1 MLKHHPEATAATK
14 LTSGFAK
21 RAMLMQTSPFGGLSL
36 VYKDVSD
43 YKKNKKNNSDKESMC
58 RTEGASTSVFQF
70 SSEVQFCR

>member
-1 MLKHHPEATAATK
+1 
-14 LTSGFAK
+14 
-21 RAMLMQTSPFGGLSL
+21 MQTSPFGGLSL